1 MICPR
6 EILDACNFECNG
18 LLGAFGGVTM
28 KREQVVAR
36 RRPPVR
42 SADSSAELSGL
53 GLAELRAYREA
64 LSAEEDKIS
73 YWRRLLHGRVDLLE
87 AQASSADTLSLSEL
101 VRVLGD
107 TGSGKSRRV
116 LMRIPAPVE
125 LPEIPDLDSLGEVW
139 AADPQDADEVAELIE
154 RLHAKERRL
163 SEYRNALHQRIDAA
177 TGELIM
183 RYKAEPHA
191 ALALLPAE

>member
-1 MICPR
+1 
-6 EILDACNFECNG
+6 
-18 LLGAFGGVTM
+18 M
-28 KREQVVAR
+28 KRQQAVAR
-36 RRPPVR
+36 RRPPIR

-64 LSAEEDKIS
+64 LSAEEDKVS
-73 YWRRLLHGRVDLLE
+73 YWRRLLHGRIDLLE
-87 AQASSADTLSLSEL
+87 AQASMADTLSLTDL

-107 TGSGKSRRV
+107 TGSGRSRRV

-125 LPEIPDLDSLGEVW
+125 LPEIPDLDALCELW
-139 AADPQDADEVAELIE
+139 AADPEDVDEIAELIE

-163 SEYRNALHQRIDAA
+163 SDYRNALHARIDAA